1 MLIRF
6 VHKTTGKVLTLPCT
20 QVVVCDDLGVPLAV
34 TYQDG
39 GIVVHSDA
47 THDDFGQVV
56 QDLHLGLTAQKVE
69 IADHR

>member
-6 VHKTTGKVLTLPCT
+6 THKTTGKVLTLPCA
-20 QVVVCDDLGVPLAV
+20 QVVVMDDLGVPLAV

-39 GIVVHSDA
+39 EVVIHSDA
-47 THDDFGQVV
+47 THDDFAQVI
-56 QDLHLGLTAQKVE
+56 QDLHLGVVAQKVE